1 MVDKKRSGRY
11 LKFLIYLVVVVL
23 VNVAG
28 ITLFFRVD
36 LTESKIYSISKASQ
50 KVVGTLSEPLT
61 IKVFFTKNLPAPYNN
76 TERYLQDLMQEYAIY
91 ANKFFNYRFYNVS
104 VEEGEIA
111 DRTQENQKLANNYGI
126 HPIQIQ
132 AVEKDEVKFQR
143 AYMGLVMIH
152 GDLIE
157 TIPTI
162 TSGEGLEYKLTTT
175 IQKMNNK
182 ISALLSLPDKIKI
195 KLFLSSSL
203 ETVAPHMG
211 VRELA
216 GIPTEI
222 QRVVKKL
229 NQANYGKLEYEFL
242 NPGPDQNLQALGDK
256 YNIMTLSWPALGEG
270 RVPAGKGA
278 IGLVMEYADKSLTV
292 PLLQVIRL
300 PIIGTQYQLTEMQ
313 EMEEILNK
321 NIEQLIDINEDIG
334 YLADHGTLSLTPAP
348 PSAPGRPQN
357 QDSATNLRTLVSQN
371 YTIKNIALKE
381 ETIPESL
388 NSLIIARPTEK
399 FTDYELFQIDQFLMQ
414 GKSLALIIDRF
425 NEIMPRGQQG
435 MSMGQQPVFIP
446 LDTGLEKLLAHY
458 GVRIQQSYVLDE
470 NCFRQEMPAQFGG
483 GERKIYY
490 APMIKNRFIN
500 QDLNFM
506 KNIRA
511 LVALKISP
519 LELITE
525 QIDKNGLSSHRLF
538 ASSEKSWQM
547 RGRINLNPMFIKP
560 PESTEDM
567 QSYPLAY
574 LIEGE
579 FPSYFAGKPIPVKEV
594 EDNESSEQEESAQ
607 QEETSQQE
615 KTSQQDQSQTSENK
629 SEIDLSKIERKG
641 QFLPKGRPG
650 KIFVMA
656 AADML
661 KNNVVDAGGRGAN
674 TILILN
680 ILDYLNGREDIAVM
694 RGKVQQFNPLN
705 DTQPVIKTFVKA
717 FNIAGLPVL
726 VILFGLGVWFRR
738 HSRKK
743 YIQMMFAK

>member
-11 LKFLIYLVVVVL
+11 IKFLIYIAIVVL

-28 ITLFFRVD
+28 ITLFFRLD
-36 LTESKIYSISKASQ
+36 LTDSQIYSISKASQ

-61 IKVFFTKNLPAPYNN
+61 LKVFFTKNLPAPYNN
-76 TERYLQDLMQEYAIY
+76 IERYLQDLLQEYAIY

-104 VEEGEIA
+104 AEEGEIA
-111 DRTQENQKLANNYGI
+111 DQTQENQKMANNYGI

-157 TIPTI
+157 SIPTI

-182 ISALLSLPDKIKI
+182 ISTLLSLPDKIKI

-203 ETVAPHMG
+203 ESVAPHMG
-211 VRELA
+211 VRDLT

-222 QRVVKKL
+222 KRIVNKL

-242 NPGPDQNLQALGDK
+242 NPSQDQDLQAIGEQ
-256 YNIMTLSWPALGEG
+256 YNIMTLSWPALGQG
-270 RVPAGKGA
+270 KIPAGKGA
-278 IGLVMEYADKSLTV
+278 IGLVMEYSAKSLTV

-300 PIIGTQYQLTEMQ
+300 PIIGTQYKLTEMK
-313 EMEEILNK
+313 EMEEIINK
-321 NIEQLIDINEDIG
+321 SVEQLIDINEDVG
-334 YLADHGTLSLTPAP
+334 YLADHGTLSLNPTA
-348 PSAPGRPQN
+348 PSAPGLPQN
-357 QDSATNLRTLVSQN
+357 QDSATNLRTLVSQS

-381 ETIPESL
+381 DTIPESL

-399 FTDYELFQIDQFLMQ
+399 FSDYELFQIDQFLMQ

-425 NEIMPRGQQG
+425 NEISPRGQQG
-435 MSMGQQPVFIP
+435 MSMGQQPIFVP

-458 GVRIQQSYVLDE
+458 GVRIQQSFVLDE

-500 QDLNFM
+500 QDLDFM
-506 KNIRA
+506 RNIRA

-519 LELITE
+519 LELISE
-525 QIDKNGLSSHRLF
+525 RINENELSTHRLF

-547 RGRINLNPMFIKP
+547 RGRINLNPMFIRP

-594 EDNESSEQEESAQ
+594 KDEKSPGQQGSEEKDPPEPAEEK
-607 QEETSQQE
+607 EE
-615 KTSQQDQSQTSENK
+615 KK
-629 SEIDLSKIERKG
+629 EIDLSQIERKG
-641 QFLPKGRPG
+641 QFQPKGKPG

-661 KNNVVDAGGRGAN
+661 KNNVVDASGRGAN
-674 TILILN
+674 TILLMN
-680 ILDYLNGREDIAVM
+680 VLDYLNGREDIAVM
-694 RGKVQQFNPLN
+694 RGKVQQFNPLD
-705 DTQPVIKTFVKA
+705 DTLPGVKTIVKTF
-717 FNIAGLPVL
+717 NIVGLPVL

-743 YIQMMFAK
+743 YIQMMFDK